1 MKFKV
6 IYLIPVT
13 LFALSIK
20 LLFNLPLWIMAVPS
34 LMLALPIIYKLLQK
48 TMSQQRIPKI
58 KIFSRNFA
66 TNIFFIALFLAALLI
81 LLGVIIVVGTTII
94 GEPQKATF
102 STKLKDVDGG
112 CWGEM
117 CEFRSSEGG
126 SVEIKA
132 IDDLGGKGGIL
143 TFSAT
148 GKSFSSQI
156 AIGETVLEGPSS
168 ENGETDFSQSTSCK
182 RGEDCKI
189 TIKVNIGKEGDVE
202 ISNLKLLYK

>member
-1 MKFKV
+1 MDYIAIRPARFGHRGSGPSSARV
-6 IYLIPVT
+6 S
-13 LFALSIK
+13 LSEVSIH
-20 LLFNLPLWIMAVPS
+20 PQAQPGVVHWPS
-34 LMLALPIIYKLLQK
+34 NKK

-94 GEPQKATF
+94 EEPQKATF

-117 CEFRSSEGG
+117 CEFSSSEGG

-156 AIGETVLEGPSS
+156 TIGETTLEGPSS
-168 ENGETDFSQSTSCK
+168 ENGQTDFSQSISCK